1 MFSGDWQEN
10 NRVVIKDYSYDVY
23 ISYLRMLHTGRI
35 RINQSNIAELIDL
48 ANCYGDEQLM
58 KHCQIFI
65 EKFLN
70 KSTISTY
77 LSLIID
83 YELYNYEM
91 ISNKLIIFKNILS
104 KFVNDNLSMN
114 SKNFMN
120 FLEWFSKHQQQ
131 QQQQE

>member
-1 MFSGDWQEN
+1 
-10 NRVVIKDYSYDVY
+10 
-23 ISYLRMLHTGRI
+23 
-35 RINQSNIAELIDL
+35 
-48 ANCYGDEQLM
+48 M

-120 FLEWFSKHQQQ
+120 FLEWFS

>member
-1 MFSGDWQEN
+1 
-10 NRVVIKDYSYDVY
+10 
-23 ISYLRMLHTGRI
+23 MLHTGQI
-35 RINQSNIAELIDL
+35 QMNQFNIAEFIDL
-48 ANCYGDEQLM
+48 ANCYCDEQLM

-104 KFVNDNLSMN
+104 KFVNNNLSMN

-131 QQQQE
+131 E

>member
-1 MFSGDWQEN
+1 
-10 NRVVIKDYSYDVY
+10 
-23 ISYLRMLHTGRI
+23 
-35 RINQSNIAELIDL
+35 
-48 ANCYGDEQLM
+48 M

-70 KSTISTY
+70 ESTISTY

-83 YELYNYEM
+83 YELYNYEI
-91 ISNKLIIFKNILS
+91 ISNKLIIFKNYLS

-131 QQQQE
+131 QQQE